1 MPVKTKIEKKEEVLD
16 PIPDQILDV
25 PEEKEDVLGA
35 FSAERKDTK
44 KYFEAIGRRKRSV
57 ARVRI
62 FTANPKESAAQGGF
76 SVNNK
81 TFKDYF
87 RLPNLIEIA
96 LESLSKLKA
105 ADHFRI
111 SVKLKGG
118 GINSQAEAVR
128 LGVAR
133 ALIKFDQNFRKKL
146 KKSGLLSRDP
156 REKERR
162 KYGLKKA
169 RRAPQFSKR

>member
-1 MPVKTKIEKKEEVLD
+1 MPTKIQTKKEEILELA
-16 PIPDQILDV
+16 PDQVLETA
-25 PEEKEDVLGA
+25 EEKEDAAGF
-35 FSAERKDTK
+35 FSAEKKDTK
-44 KYFEAIGRRKRSV
+44 RYFEAVGRRKRAG

-76 SVNNK
+76 SVNDK

-87 RLPNLIEIA
+87 RLPNLIETA
-96 LESLSKLKA
+96 MESLSKLKA

-111 SVKLKGG
+111 SVKLDGG
-118 GINSQAEAVR
+118 GINAQAEAVR
-128 LGVAR
+128 LGIAR

>member
-1 MPVKTKIEKKEEVLD
+1 MIVET
-16 PIPDQILDV
+16 
-25 PEEKEDVLGA
+25 KEDVEEHEDTAGV

-44 KYFEAIGRRKRSV
+44 RYFEAVGRRKRAM

-76 SVNNK
+76 VVNGK
-81 TFKDYF
+81 TLKDYF
-87 RLPNLIEIA
+87 RLPQLIELA

-105 ADHFRI
+105 ADHFRV
-111 SVKLKGG
+111 SVKLAGG
-118 GINSQAEAVR
+118 GASSQAEAVR
-128 LGVAR
+128 LGIAR

>member
-1 MPVKTKIEKKEEVLD
+1 MPAKTINQETIETPVVIGET
-16 PIPDQILDV
+16 
-25 PEEKEDVLGA
+25 KEDSFA
-35 FSAERKDTK
+35 FASDRKDSK
-44 KYFEAIGRRKRSV
+44 RYFEGIGRRKRSV

-62 FTANPKESAAQGGF
+62 FTANPKDSAAEGNF
-76 SVNNK
+76 TVNNK
-81 TFKDYF
+81 TLKDYF
-87 RLPNLIEIA
+87 REVHLTETA
-96 LESLSKLKA
+96 LESLNRLKA
-105 ADHFRI
+105 SDHFKV
-111 SVKLKGG
+111 SVKVNGG
-118 GINSQAEAVR
+118 GIRAQAEAIR
-128 LGVAR
+128 LGAAR